1 MKHVFYLL
9 LLSLAVSVQ
18 AAVWDYNTSDA
29 MPVHWNSVK
38 IAADP
43 ATPTPDKQTSLKVN
57 SRYNMED
64 LQFPPFIVYRL
75 PGKSI
80 KAGDTVNL
88 SFYAKASRPQTVA
101 LRITEDAPASSH
113 YSETKQLKLTG
124 DWQKFE
130 LTLLVNTAG
139 APQIN
144 IPRILFTEYRANDD
158 IYLGPLCAQI
168 IPGNAESAAAAK
180 AATTAAV
187 NVTEPGNW
195 RIIDNT
201 DLVIKPGSALDFTN
215 ITTRREAGSLGRL
228 TVNDE
233 GLAVF
238 EKAPGRA
245 ARFMS
250 IQLIP
255 QALPGMSK
263 EDIENYAAL
272 AARQGYNMV
281 RFHFLDQILQNTM
294 RSPALKNPQG
304 RYILP
309 ETAEQIGFDPV
320 ILDKFDYLVY
330 QLKRNGIYL
339 NMDAMTT
346 YIGYDNGQNGTP
358 SSKGSY
364 TTKVQMFINPMFRD
378 NWRAGVTKL
387 FTHVNPY
394 TKQSLLTDPAL
405 AIVSYLNEQ
414 EILSEYRDYSVEFKP
429 AWVAYLKQ
437 RFDNDYAKLYAAW
450 QGKAGDVELK
460 ADGKFE
466 DVPGITHQVASG
478 KSPAGLMMSEFIGQ
492 MEYEMTEFYL
502 KTLDEMGYR
511 GLSTNWNM
519 RTRLVS
525 VPARSLL
532 PAVSMN
538 CYHAHPEGGYNQ
550 PGTKVSQ
557 QNTLTSGGN
566 SFKSMAVAR
575 FLDRPFFCTEFGLVF
590 WNQFRHEQGLLF
602 GAGAALQGWN
612 ALNCHAGQV
621 QFAGSR
627 LQPFDV
633 GFDPVIR
640 AAETVTALCYLRG
653 DVAEAKNSV
662 EIPLT
667 YDFIFGGRALFGLSD
682 ELSKLWPIC
691 KVGIIYQKPK
701 ANIKPVLTVYPDG
714 IAKLGGSD
722 MFTSVENSLST
733 ANLSQVVAK
742 LRELKAL
749 GETNRSNPA
758 KGIFESDTGEIYLD
772 TNQGLLAV
780 NTPRL
785 AGVIVKKDQSY
796 TAGALTV
803 QSCNVPAS
811 VTVASLD
818 SDATLK
824 TGKHLLLVFS
834 TDALNN
840 NMKFRDANREVL
852 DNLGGKPLLLRTGK
866 LELTLDRAQVAQKAT
881 LYSLKL
887 NGERMDQIP
896 VVVESGKLKITIDTN
911 ALPGGPTPFFEL
923 LVE

>member
-1 MKHVFYLL
+1 MKQCFYLL
-9 LLSLAVSVQ
+9 LLSLAATVQ
-18 AAVWDYNTSDA
+18 AVVWDYSGADA
-29 MPVHWNSVK
+29 MPVNWNSVR

-43 ATPTPDKQTSLKVN
+43 ATPTPDRQMSLKVN
-57 SRYNMED
+57 SQYNIED
-64 LQFPPFIVYRL
+64 LQFPPFLVYRL

-80 KAGDTVNL
+80 KAGDTVKL
-88 SFYAKASRPQTVA
+88 SFYAKVSRPQTVA

-113 YSETKQLKLTG
+113 YSETKQLKLTN
-124 DWQKFE
+124 DWQKIE

-144 IPRILFTEYRANDD
+144 CPRLLLTEYRANDD
-158 IYLGPLCAQI
+158 IHLGPLTADI
-168 IPGNAESAAAAK
+168 IPGSADTVAAAQ
-180 AATTAAV
+180 AATQAAV
-187 NVTEPGNW
+187 NVSEPGDW

-201 DLVIKPGSALDFTN
+201 DLVIKPGSALDFTD
-215 ITTRREAGSLGRL
+215 ITTRQEAGSLGRL

-238 EKAPGRA
+238 EKAPGQA
-245 ARFMS
+245 ARFLS
-250 IQLIP
+250 IQLMP

-263 EDIENYAAL
+263 EDIENYAIL

-294 RSPALKNPQG
+294 RCPALKNPQG
-304 RYILP
+304 RYPLP
-309 ETAEQIGFDPV
+309 ETAEAIEFDPA

-330 QLKRNGIYL
+330 QLKKHGIYL

-364 TTKVQMFINPMFRD
+364 TTKVQMFINPMFRN
-378 NWRAGVTKL
+378 NWKAGVTKL

-394 TKQSLLTDPAL
+394 TKQPLLTDPAL

-460 ADGKFE
+460 ADGGFE
-466 DVPGITHQVASG
+466 DVPGITHKVASG

-502 KTLDEMGYR
+502 KALDEMGYR

-557 QNTLTSGGN
+557 QNTLNSGGN
-566 SFKSMAVAR
+566 SFKNMAVAR

-590 WNQFRHEQGLLF
+590 WNQYRHEQGLLF

-612 ALNCHAGQV
+612 AVNCHAGQV

-640 AAETVTALCYLRG
+640 ASETVTALCYLRG

-662 EIPLT
+662 EIPLS

-682 ELSKLWPIC
+682 ELSKLWPVC

-701 ANIKPVLTVYPDG
+701 AKINPVLTVYPDDV
-714 IAKLGGSD
+714 AKLGGSD
-722 MFTSVENSLST
+722 MFTSVENSLSS

-742 LRELKAL
+742 LRDLKAI
-749 GETNRSNPA
+749 GEANRSNPA
-758 KGIFESDTGEIYLD
+758 KGIFESDTNQVYLD
-772 TNQGLLAV
+772 TNQGTLAV

-785 AGVIVKKDQSY
+785 AGLILKNGQSCA
-796 TAGALTV
+796 AGALAV
-803 QSCNVPAS
+803 QTCDVPAS

-818 SDATLK
+818 ANATLQESK
-824 TGKHLLLVFS
+824 RLLLVFN

-840 NMKFRDANREVL
+840 NMKFRDDRREVL
-852 DNLGGKPLLLRTGK
+852 DQLGGKPILLRTGK
-866 LELTLDRAQVAQKAT
+866 LELTLDRAQTPQKAT

-896 VVVESGKLKITIDTN
+896 VVTENGKLKITIDTQT
-911 ALPGGPTPFFEL
+911 LPGGPTPFFEL